1 VGPRACNTDPVTNS
15 TVIELMTQVLR
26 AQANLQA
33 LSTIAT
39 RKPVRV
45 TATLSWSTYQQLVS
59 KSTEE
64 GRSISNLM
72 AFILETHL

>member
-1 VGPRACNTDPVTNS
+1 
-15 TVIELMTQVLR
+15 MTQVLR

-45 TATLSWSTYQQLVS
+45 TATLSWSTYQQLVTR
-59 KSTEE
+59 STEE
-64 GRSISNLM
+64 GRSVSNLM
-72 AFILETHL
+72 AYILESHL

>member
-1 VGPRACNTDPVTNS
+1 VTNS
-15 TVIELMTQVLR
+15 TGIELMTQVLR

-45 TATLSWSTYQQLVS
+45 TATLSWSTYQQLVTR
-59 KSTEE
+59 STEE
-64 GRSISNLM
+64 GRSVSNLM
-72 AFILETHL
+72 AYILESHL

>member
-1 VGPRACNTDPVTNS
+1 
-15 TVIELMTQVLR
+15 MTQVLR
-26 AQANLQA
+26 AQTNLQA

-45 TATLSWSTYQQLVS
+45 TATLSWSTFQQLVTR
-59 KSTEE
+59 STEE
-64 GRSISNLM
+64 GRSVSNLM